1 MGDDRTG
8 DDVQHRATQKAS
20 VHARDET
27 QSGPADNMLRG
38 TISAILD
45 ETAAVKA
52 DFCQVCLEL
61 IDMANAERCGL
72 ARRKSRSSSNANGS
86 SFSMRGRWERTFT
99 TCIRDHTIYRKEP
112 VWNGLLLYVRSR
124 WLQVSE
130 SPCSPMVQAPG
141 CWRESCWRLRAS
153 FIRCTIQPVT
163 RCACMSTG
171 PLT

>member
-27 QSGPADNMLRG
+27 QSGPGKELGADNMLRG

-52 DFCQVCLEL
+52 DFCQVDLEL

-86 SFSMRGRWERTFT
+86 SFSMRGR
-99 TCIRDHTIYRKEP
+99 
-112 VWNGLLLYVRSR
+112 
-124 WLQVSE
+124 
-130 SPCSPMVQAPG
+130 
-141 CWRESCWRLRAS
+141 
-153 FIRCTIQPVT
+153 
-163 RCACMSTG
+163 
-171 PLT
+171 